1 MECLIMIMIYRLDH
15 GGKDFFFFVK
25 SVGRRVCKI

>member
-15 GGKDFFFFVK
+15 GGKDFFFFF
-25 SVGRRVCKI
+25 RKIGWEKNM